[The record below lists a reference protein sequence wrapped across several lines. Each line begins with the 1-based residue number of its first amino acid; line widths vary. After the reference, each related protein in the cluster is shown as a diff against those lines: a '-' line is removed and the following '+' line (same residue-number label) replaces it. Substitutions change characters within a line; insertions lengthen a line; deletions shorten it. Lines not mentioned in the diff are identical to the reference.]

1 MRVTYTPKNASN
13 IHQVT
18 ILGEEFDSSA
28 ILKVA
33 AIELIA
39 ELAPEL
45 RRRRR
50 GRRRRR
56 FEAADLDVRRPSSPP
71 TEVFGGMQTLKYEK
85 MKQRLKTLRRFF
97 FFCDAY
103 SREAR
108 KKLRP
113 IIRRCL

>member
-18 ILGEEFDSSA
+18 ILGEIFDSSA

-45 RRRRR
+45 RRWRR

-56 FEAADLDVRRPSSPP
+56 RFEAVDLHVRRPSRPA
-71 TEVFGGMQTLKYEK
+71 TKEFGGIQISNEK
-85 MKQRLKTLRRFF
+85 
-97 FFCDAY
+97 
-103 SREAR
+103 
-108 KKLRP
+108 
-113 IIRRCL
+113 IIQNTR